1 MSVLLATL
9 QSYEAKQLRRETLS
23 AMLALSGVDA
33 SNLAVLT
40 GRSKPTNQN
49 AELVDDITSSVHSEK
64 SDTSDC
70 DSSHVLSSLSKN
82 IGVSECAEVGGA
94 FASFL
99 PGVAM
104 TLTKV
109 MTSDIKVG
117 SSVTVLALLTW
128 AHYVA
133 MVMDDADIT
142 ANQVVNLKIPVL
154 SIVTLI
160 LVVQEVGGANKEEE
174 AGPRSL
180 AVQRSKSWCRET
192 DRKLSVLVQ
201 RVCVLVTSE
210 GWRVRLG
217 LVGWAHTLLTH
228 CHR

>member
-23 AMLALSGVDA
+23 AMLALSGVDV

-40 GRSKPTNQN
+40 GRSKPTYQN

-64 SDTSDC
+64 SDISDC
-70 DSSHVLSSLSKN
+70 DTSHVLSSLSKN
-82 IGVSECAEVGGA
+82 IGVSECGEVGGV

-99 PGVAM
+99 PGIAM

-142 ANQVVNLKIPVL
+142 ANQVVNLKIFIL
-154 SIVTLI
+154 STVTLI
-160 LVVQEVGGANKEEE
+160 LVAFFFCSGSGWSQQRGGSGSSVIGSAK
-174 AGPRSL
+174 
-180 AVQRSKSWCRET
+180 VK
-192 DRKLSVLVQ
+192 VLVQ
-201 RVCVLVTSE
+201 RDGSEVVCPRSE
-210 GWRVRLG
+210 SVCAGDE
-217 LVGWAHTLLTH
+217 
-228 CHR
+228 

>member
-23 AMLALSGVDA
+23 AMLALSGVDV

-40 GRSKPTNQN
+40 GRSKPTYQN

-64 SDTSDC
+64 SDISDC
-70 DSSHVLSSLSKN
+70 DTSHVLSSLSKN
-82 IGVSECAEVGGA
+82 IGVSECGEVGGA

-99 PGVAM
+99 PGIAM

-142 ANQVVNLKIPVL
+142 ANQVVNLKIFIL

-160 LVVQEVGGANKEEE
+160 LVAFFFCPGSGWSQQRGGSGSSVIGSAK
-174 AGPRSL
+174 
-180 AVQRSKSWCRET
+180 VK
-192 DRKLSVLVQ
+192 VLVQ
-201 RVCVLVTSE
+201 RDGSEVVCPRSE
-210 GWRVRLG
+210 SVCAGDE
-217 LVGWAHTLLTH
+217 
-228 CHR
+228 